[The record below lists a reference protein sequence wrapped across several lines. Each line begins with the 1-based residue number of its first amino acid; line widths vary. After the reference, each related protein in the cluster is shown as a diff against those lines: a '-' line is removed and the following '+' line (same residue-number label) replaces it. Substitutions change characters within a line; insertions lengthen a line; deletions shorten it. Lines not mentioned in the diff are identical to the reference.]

1 MSPLEQRSPSSDL
14 VGATLDH
21 FRIVGRLGEGGMG
34 VVYRAIDE
42 RLRRPVALKVL
53 PDDAMRDEA
62 RRRRFMREARSA
74 AAVVHSNVAAVYEV
88 DESGGHVY
96 IAMELVE
103 GTSLRHELARARLAI
118 PECVRIA
125 KGIARALAK
134 AHEKGIVH
142 RDLKPDNVMLNEDRE
157 VKVLDFGLAKLL
169 DVDDAE
175 SLKGLDDTAS
185 HDTAGRLMGTPA
197 YMSPEQATGK
207 RIDARSDVFSFG
219 VILYEMLTGRRP
231 FEGTSVM
238 ETLVAV
244 ARDEPAPP
252 SSLTAIPAAVELVLF
267 TCLQK
272 DPERRFASG
281 RELAAALDAFEASLN
296 SGSDLGS
303 LPTLLAANVP
313 SLELLAKVTTG
324 KSLVHPAR
332 KRKGIS
338 LAALALL
345 AVVGI
350 GWGLL
355 HRGPRG
361 VGQGTTPGSAS
372 AAAYAPKPE
381 AVTLFDQATREER
394 EGRHDLA
401 CGDFRRA
408 TDADLTFARA
418 ALEAAQCNSE
428 DPRTGRAYFHR
439 AWALRATLAPNNQ
452 AYLAALEPL
461 FQRDPEDRREA
472 LTRMQDAAK
481 KFPNDPRIHFEIS
494 ALIYALGSY
503 EAHIPEMETSLRLDP
518 SQPTALEILADHS
531 DYSGDFERAHAAI
544 ERCLDLIPGELGC
557 LEEQAWLHGEEGQ
570 CAAMES
576 DARRMVTVDPAYE
589 SGFQL
594 LANALYAEG
603 SSLSSVRELLQRKH
617 EALAPEARGP
627 SERTDA
633 ILVDLL
639 AGDFVSAETAARAW
653 SDAVKDSTVAADHG
667 EVARLLVLI
676 EEESGRTADAAADA
690 QTYLDG
696 RDGWEPNAR
705 FEDWAMS
712 KEPTPMMLAAR
723 LHVGAITQAVYD
735 RELARTV
742 DRWEA
747 RVVPH
752 LRNFIWLYA
761 YAVPTETPAEG
772 KGALEK
778 RAAYEPLPPFTPLTL
793 LGADVGRTDLLAG
806 RVDDALEALQ
816 RATQNCSPVD
826 HPLES
831 TRAHYFLGQAREA
844 KKDTAGACAA
854 YGVVRDR
861 WEHAKPR
868 SVTAQKAMAR
878 LAALGCDARKK

>member
-1 MSPLEQRSPSSDL
+1 MSPQEQRSPSSDL
-14 VGATLDH
+14 VGTTLDH

-53 PDDAMRDEA
+53 PDEAMRDEA

-169 DVDDAE
+169 DVNDAE

-272 DPERRFASG
+272 DPQRRFASG

-313 SLELLAKVTTG
+313 SLELLGKATTR
-324 KSLVHPAR
+324 KSLDVHPA
-332 KRKGIS
+332 RKGIS

-345 AVVGI
+345 VVAGL
-350 GWGLL
+350 GWGAL
-355 HRGPRG
+355 HRGLHG
-361 VGQGTTPGSAS
+361 AGPGKAPESAS
-372 AAAYAPKPE
+372 AAYAPKPE

-408 TDADLTFARA
+408 TDANLTFARA

-439 AWALRATLAPNNQ
+439 AWAHARDVGPERPGLPRRPG
-452 AYLAALEPL
+452 AALPA
-461 FQRDPEDRREA
+461 R
-472 LTRMQDAAK
+472 
-481 KFPNDPRIHFEIS
+481 S
-494 ALIYALGSY
+494 GG
-503 EAHIPEMETSLRLDP
+503 
-518 SQPTALEILADHS
+518 PT
-531 DYSGDFERAHAAI
+531 
-544 ERCLDLIPGELGC
+544 
-557 LEEQAWLHGEEGQ
+557 
-570 CAAMES
+570 
-576 DARRMVTVDPAYE
+576 
-589 SGFQL
+589 
-594 LANALYAEG
+594 
-603 SSLSSVRELLQRKH
+603 
-617 EALAPEARGP
+617 
-627 SERTDA
+627 
-633 ILVDLL
+633 
-639 AGDFVSAETAARAW
+639 
-653 SDAVKDSTVAADHG
+653 
-667 EVARLLVLI
+667 
-676 EEESGRTADAAADA
+676 
-690 QTYLDG
+690 
-696 RDGWEPNAR
+696 
-705 FEDWAMS
+705 
-712 KEPTPMMLAAR
+712 
-723 LHVGAITQAVYD
+723 
-735 RELARTV
+735 
-742 DRWEA
+742 
-747 RVVPH
+747 
-752 LRNFIWLYA
+752 
-761 YAVPTETPAEG
+761 
-772 KGALEK
+772 
-778 RAAYEPLPPFTPLTL
+778 
-793 LGADVGRTDLLAG
+793 
-806 RVDDALEALQ
+806 
-816 RATQNCSPVD
+816 
-826 HPLES
+826 
-831 TRAHYFLGQAREA
+831 
-844 KKDTAGACAA
+844 
-854 YGVVRDR
+854 
-861 WEHAKPR
+861 
-868 SVTAQKAMAR
+868 
-878 LAALGCDARKK
+878 

>member
-1 MSPLEQRSPSSDL
+1 
-14 VGATLDH
+14 
-21 FRIVGRLGEGGMG
+21 MG
-34 VVYRAIDE
+34 DW
-42 RLRRPVALKVL
+42 L
-53 PDDAMRDEA
+53 PWQ
-62 RRRRFMREARSA
+62 
-74 AAVVHSNVAAVYEV
+74 
-88 DESGGHVY
+88 
-96 IAMELVE
+96 L
-103 GTSLRHELARARLAI
+103 T
-118 PECVRIA
+118 
-125 KGIARALAK
+125 
-134 AHEKGIVH
+134 
-142 RDLKPDNVMLNEDRE
+142 
-157 VKVLDFGLAKLL
+157 
-169 DVDDAE
+169 
-175 SLKGLDDTAS
+175 
-185 HDTAGRLMGTPA
+185 
-197 YMSPEQATGK
+197 K
-207 RIDARSDVFSFG
+207 RG
-219 VILYEMLTGRRP
+219 
-231 FEGTSVM
+231 
-238 ETLVAV
+238 
-244 ARDEPAPP
+244 
-252 SSLTAIPAAVELVLF
+252 
-267 TCLQK
+267 
-272 DPERRFASG
+272 
-281 RELAAALDAFEASLN
+281 
-296 SGSDLGS
+296 
-303 LPTLLAANVP
+303 
-313 SLELLAKVTTG
+313 
-324 KSLVHPAR
+324 
-332 KRKGIS
+332 
-338 LAALALL
+338 
-345 AVVGI
+345 
-350 GWGLL
+350 
-355 HRGPRG
+355 
-361 VGQGTTPGSAS
+361 
-372 AAAYAPKPE
+372 
-381 AVTLFDQATREER
+381 
-394 EGRHDLA
+394 
-401 CGDFRRA
+401 
-408 TDADLTFARA
+408 
-418 ALEAAQCNSE
+418 
-428 DPRTGRAYFHR
+428 RTG
-439 AWALRATLAPNNQ
+439 LR
-452 AYLAALEPL
+452 
-461 FQRDPEDRREA
+461 
-472 LTRMQDAAK
+472 
-481 KFPNDPRIHFEIS
+481 
-494 ALIYALGSY
+494 
-503 EAHIPEMETSLRLDP
+503 
-518 SQPTALEILADHS
+518 
-531 DYSGDFERAHAAI
+531 
-544 ERCLDLIPGELGC
+544 
-557 LEEQAWLHGEEGQ
+557 
-570 CAAMES
+570 
-576 DARRMVTVDPAYE
+576 
-589 SGFQL
+589 
-594 LANALYAEG
+594 
-603 SSLSSVRELLQRKH
+603 
-617 EALAPEARGP
+617 LAPEARGP